1 MQFFILLGVIIM
13 MRRLSASNNSAFLA
27 KQNKQLL
34 DILDSIHAYF
44 YSLDTNWNFLYV
56 SKCMADDFDL
66 KPEQL
71 LGRNFWGT
79 FPRFLGTAV
88 EKNFRETMEKR
99 ETHHFEWQTIYAKGH
114 PYREFTVFPSA
125 DGITIYGADISQRKK
140 AEDALNLA
148 QIKLKEYASNLEH
161 LVEERTHQLRDS
173 ERLATIG
180 ATAGMVGHDIRN
192 PLQAMMSDIYLL
204 KSEITSNPQC
214 KNAELIESLDSIEQN
229 ISYINKIVADLQD
242 YARPLRPELAPV
254 NASDVFIRIFET
266 VRLPDS
272 IKLVI
277 KVRNLEHV
285 QTDAMLLQ
293 RALSN
298 LVTNAIQA
306 MPEGGTLEIKAY
318 PEESNAIFTVSDTG
332 VGIPDEVKPKLFT
345 PMMTTK
351 SKGQG
356 FGLAVTKRLVEALK
370 GTISF
375 ESEKGKG
382 TKFIIQLP
390 IAQ

>member
-1 MQFFILLGVIIM
+1 MIN
-13 MRRLSASNNSAFLA
+13 LSEPNNTAFLA
-27 KQNKQLL
+27 KQNRQLL

-44 YSLDTNWNFLYV
+44 YSLDTNWNFLYI
-56 SKCMADDFDL
+56 SKCMADDFNLQPDDL
-66 KPEQL
+66 IGK
-71 LGRNFWGT
+71 NFWNT

-88 EKNFRETMEKR
+88 EKNFRETMETKEIR
-99 ETHHFEWQTIYAKGH
+99 HFEWQTIYVKEH

-125 DGITIYGADISQRKK
+125 DGITIYGADITKRKN
-140 AEDALNLA
+140 AEDALKLA
-148 QIKLKEYASNLEH
+148 QIKLQEYASNLEH
-161 LVEERTHQLRDS
+161 LVEERTRQLRDS

-192 PLQAMMSDIYLL
+192 PLQAMVSDIYLVRY
-204 KSEITSNPQC
+204 EITSSPEC
-214 KNAELIESLDSIEQN
+214 KNTEVIESLNSIEQN
-229 ISYINKIVADLQD
+229 IAYINKIVADLQD
-242 YARPLRPELAPV
+242 YARPLKPEI
-254 NASDVFIRIFET
+254 ASANVADVFVRIFET

-272 IKLVI
+272 VKLEIKI
-277 KVRNLEHV
+277 KDLEHT

-318 PEESNAIFTVSDTG
+318 PDESNAIVTVSDTG
-332 VGIPDEVKPKLFT
+332 VGIRDEVKPKLFT

-356 FGLAVTKRLVEALK
+356 FGLAVTKRLIEALK

-382 TKFIIQLP
+382 TKFTIKLP
-390 IAQ
+390 IK

>member
-1 MQFFILLGVIIM
+1 LPG
-13 MRRLSASNNSAFLA
+13 ATNPAFLE

-71 LGRNFWGT
+71 LGKNFWDT

-88 EKNFRETMEKR
+88 EKNFWETMQTKEIR
-99 ETHHFEWQTIYAKGH
+99 QFEWKTIYALGR

-125 DGITIYGADISQRKK
+125 DGITVYGADISQRKK
-140 AEDALNLA
+140 AEEELKIA
-148 QIKLKEYASNLEH
+148 QSKLHEYTINLEH
-161 LVEERTHQLRDS
+161 LVEERTKQLRNA

-192 PLQAMMSDIYLL
+192 PLQAMMSDVYLL
-204 KSEITSNPQC
+204 KSEITSSVECN
-214 KNAELIESLDSIEQN
+214 NTELVESLDSLEQN
-229 ISYINKIVADLQD
+229 ISYINKIVLDLQD
-242 YARPLRPELAPV
+242 YARPLKPELIPV
-254 NASDVFIRIFET
+254 NVSNVLVRVFET

-272 IKLVI
+272 VKLAI
-277 KVRNLEHV
+277 KVKDLEHI
-285 QTDAMLLQ
+285 QTDPMLLQ

-306 MPEGGTLEIKAY
+306 MPNGGVLEIRAF
-318 PEESNAIFTVSDTG
+318 PEGNSAIFIVSDTG
-332 VGIPDEVKPKLFT
+332 LGIPEEVKPRLFT

-370 GTISF
+370 GTIGF

-382 TKFIIQLP
+382 TKFTITLP
-390 IAQ
+390 VK

>member
-1 MQFFILLGVIIM
+1 
-13 MRRLSASNNSAFLA
+13 LSGSNNATFLA

-44 YSLDTNWNFLYV
+44 YSLDTNWNFLYI
-56 SKCMADDFDL
+56 SKCMADDFNL
-66 KPEQL
+66 KPEDL
-71 LGRNFWGT
+71 IGKNFWDT
-79 FPRFLGTAV
+79 FPGFLGTAV
-88 EKNFRETMEKR
+88 EDNFRETIKTKEI
-99 ETHHFEWQTIYAKGH
+99 HHFEWQTIYVKDR

-125 DGITIYGADISQRKK
+125 DGITVYGADITKRKN
-140 AEDALNLA
+140 AEDALKLA
-148 QIKLKEYASNLEH
+148 QVKLQEYASNLEH

-192 PLQAMMSDIYLL
+192 PLQAMMSDVYLV
-204 KSEITSNPQC
+204 KSEIASGSECN
-214 KNAELIESLDSIEQN
+214 NSELMESLDSLEQN
-229 ISYINKIVADLQD
+229 ISYINKIVMDLQD
-242 YARPLRPELAPV
+242 YARPLKPEISQV
-254 NASDVFIRIFET
+254 NVSDVFVRIFET
-266 VRLPDS
+266 VSLPDTV
-272 IKLVI
+272 KLAI
-277 KVRNLEHV
+277 KVKDLEHI

-306 MPEGGTLEIKAY
+306 MPDGGVLEIKAY
-318 PEESNAIFTVSDTG
+318 PEDNTAVFTVSDTG
-332 VGIPDEVKPKLFT
+332 VGIPEEVKPKLFT
-345 PMMTTK
+345 PMTTTK

-370 GTISF
+370 GTIGF

-382 TKFIIQLP
+382 TKFTIVLP
-390 IAQ
+390 TK